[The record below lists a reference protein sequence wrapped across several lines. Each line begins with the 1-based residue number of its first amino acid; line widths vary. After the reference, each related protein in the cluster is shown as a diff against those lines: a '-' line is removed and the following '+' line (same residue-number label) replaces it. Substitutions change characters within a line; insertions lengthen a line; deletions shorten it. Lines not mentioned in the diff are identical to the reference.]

1 MHAKYEKSL
10 ESVVSIIKE
19 GIEFSNQFKLGVEF
33 EHIVVERDSLESVSY
48 YGEKGIEGILKGLL
62 IRGYEGKYEDG
73 YLVGLKQED
82 KEISLEPGGQI
93 EISVKPCGNI
103 SEIESIYFDFLYD
116 IVPILEEK
124 NLLLMAIGY
133 HPKSSIEDIPFNP
146 KKRYE
151 YMAQYL
157 KEKGKYAHNMMKG
170 TASLQVCIDYANEED
185 FIKKF
190 RVANF
195 ISPLLYLI
203 SDNSPVFEGEVYPNH
218 SLRSLIW
225 ENTDKARSGIVPN
238 ALNKEFGYEDYGK
251 YILNVPPILIM
262 KEEEFIGTSDK
273 IVEDIMKEYV
283 FSEEEVQHIM
293 TMVFPDIRAKNF
305 IEIRVADSIP
315 YPYNFSY
322 IALIKGLFYNEAA
335 LEYLYNLSLRINDNQ
350 INTTKDNIRKKGFRT
365 HIACKKAYDF
375 ICIIFDLAK
384 TGLTEEEK
392 NMLKPLEKLLLRRKN
407 LSIVSKEKIK
417 KEGINGLKWC
427 ALNEHVTKGNSNSS
441 VK

>member
-10 ESVVSIIKE
+10 ESVVSVIKE
-19 GIEFSNQFKLGVEF
+19 GIKFPNQFKLGVEF
-33 EHIVVERDSLESVSY
+33 EHIVVEKDSLESVSY
-48 YGEKGIEGILKGLL
+48 YGEKGIEGILKKLL
-62 IRGYEGKYEDG
+62 VRGYEGKYEDG
-73 YLVGLKQED
+73 YLVGLNQED

-93 EISVKPCGNI
+93 EISVKPCANI
-103 SEIESIYFDFLYD
+103 SKIESIYFDFLYD

-151 YMAQYL
+151 YMSQYL

-170 TASLQVCIDYANEED
+170 TASLQVSIDYANEED

-195 ISPLLYLI
+195 ISPVLYLI
-203 SDNSPVFEGEVYPNH
+203 SDNSPVFEGEIYPNH

-225 ENTDKARSGIVPN
+225 ENTDKARSGMVPN

-262 KEEEFIGTSDK
+262 KEQEFIGTGDK
-273 IVEDIMKEYV
+273 IVEQVMKEYV
-283 FSEEEVQHIM
+283 FSKQEIQHIM
-293 TMVFPDIRAKNF
+293 TMVFPDVRAKNF
-305 IEIRVADSIP
+305 IEIRVGDSLP

-335 LEYLYNLSLRINDNQ
+335 LEYLYNLSLRIHDNQ
-350 INTTKDNIRKKGFRT
+350 INSIKDNIRQKGFRT
-365 HIACKKAYDF
+365 HITSKKAYDF

-384 TGLTEEEK
+384 TGLTQEEK
-392 NMLKPLEKLLLRRKN
+392 NMLKALEKLLLRKEN

-417 KEGINGLKWC
+417 KEGIDGLKWC
-427 ALNEHVTKGNSNSS
+427 ALNQHVAEGNLNNS